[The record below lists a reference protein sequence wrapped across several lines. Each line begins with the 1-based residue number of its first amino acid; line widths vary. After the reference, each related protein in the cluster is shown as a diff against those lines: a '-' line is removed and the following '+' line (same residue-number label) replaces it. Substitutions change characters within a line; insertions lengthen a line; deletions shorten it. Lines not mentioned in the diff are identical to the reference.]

1 MSDNEKELPKIRVWK
16 KNEMSKRIAFFKDLK
31 GSKKG
36 LPDSLL
42 PECTRE
48 LINVIGFEPPKG
60 TSKHVS
66 PLGDDNSQMPAINI
80 SEGFNLGFCRCKPG
94 KGPLM
99 HNHDTNE
106 TFMPITGKW
115 RCEWNEGDD
124 FQSVDVGPCDVVSF
138 PPGCARRFMN
148 ITENESD
155 VEHVLLVVI
164 AGNAPKAEFT
174 EKAYNRISEFEANQ
188 A

>member
-16 KNEMSKRIAFFKDLK
+16 KDEMKKRIAFFKDLK

-99 HNHDTNE
+99 HNHDTNV
-106 TFMPITGKW
+106 FIGFVDKYFLCSSIT
-115 RCEWNEGDD
+115 
-124 FQSVDVGPCDVVSF
+124 
-138 PPGCARRFMN
+138 A
-148 ITENESD
+148 I
-155 VEHVLLVVI
+155 LL
-164 AGNAPKAEFT
+164 GNAPTLSLHTIIHIINYPKLHFFQIQ
-174 EKAYNRISEFEANQ
+174 RFCHMLFQ
-188 A
+188 